1 MALDVRLIEGQT
13 AHFSAMGTSAEIT
26 VWGSNVLVAQLAKLA
41 PLRVEILEQSW
52 SRFRTDSELNE
63 INRLNCADSIEVSG
77 DLAELLNRMKDAS
90 QLTDHAYYPHV
101 KDLMEYLGYDQSF
114 ENVSEKKTA
123 NTPLIPTIG
132 NRDFLIQDRVLSFD
146 QPVHLDPGGIGKG
159 LAGDIICREFMALGA
174 VGVLV
179 NLGGD
184 LVAAGLPGN
193 GNWRLGI
200 TDDSNNGRQLGIIES
215 TELNF
220 AVATS
225 SVVKRS
231 WGIRHHI
238 IDPSLQDSADS
249 DISQVTVISSHG
261 WKSEAFAKSALLKGF
276 SDAKKYLDDLNLSY
290 LLVSKFNEVSAKG
303 VAIC

>member
-1 MALDVRLIEGQT
+1 MALDVRLIDGQT
-13 AHFSAMGTSAEIT
+13 AHFRAMGTSAEIT
-26 VWGSNVLVAQLAKLA
+26 VWGSKVLAAQLAKLA
-41 PLRVEILEQSW
+41 PLRIEALEQSW
-52 SRFRTDSELNE
+52 SRFRTDSELNK
-63 INRLNCADSIEVSG
+63 INSLDCADSIEVSG
-77 DLAELLNRMKDAS
+77 DLAELLHCMKDAS
-90 QLTDHAYYPHV
+90 QLTDHAFYPHV

-114 ENVSEKKTA
+114 EYVSEKKTST
-123 NTPLIPTIG
+123 TPSIQNFK
-132 NRDFLIQDRVLSFD
+132 NRDFLIQDRILSFN

-184 LVAAGLPGN
+184 LVTAGLPGN

-200 TDDSNNGRQLGIIES
+200 TDDSNDGRQLGIIES

-220 AVATS
+220 ALATS

-231 WGIRHHI
+231 WGNKHHI
-238 IDPSLQDSADS
+238 IDPSLRDSADS

-261 WKSEAFAKSALLKGF
+261 WKAEAFAKSALLKGF
-276 SDAKKYLDDLNLSY
+276 SNAKKYLDVLNLDY
-290 LLVSKFNEVSAKG
+290 LLVSKSSEVSAKG
-303 VAIC
+303 VALC